1 MCKDR
6 IALESSVIAE
16 FHGFLELEGVAR
28 FLEKGAD
35 VCSSRNGA
43 TALLLMVL
51 NPYTSYE
58 EMAKISRMV
67 IEKEPRVVCARDGFK
82 MTAFE
87 PRTC

>member
-1 MCKDR
+1 MPKDR

-58 EMAKISRMV
+58 EMAKIS
-67 IEKEPRVVCARDGFK
+67 
-82 MTAFE
+82 
-87 PRTC
+87 